1 MSKKLVAYFSATDTT
16 KEVAE
21 RLARIAGADLY
32 RIEPEI
38 PYTAADL
45 DWRDKG
51 SRSSVEM
58 SDKSF
63 RPAIKAADARI
74 AEYDT
79 VYLGFPIW
87 WYVAPTIVNSFL
99 EANDFSG
106 KKLVVFATAGSS
118 NFGNTR
124 TELSVSLPE
133 DAEVVMSR
141 VFHRDATDEA
151 LEKIAVLG

>member
-32 RIEPEI
+32 RIEPEV

-51 SRSSVEM
+51 SRFSVEM
-58 SDKSF
+58 GDKSF
-63 RPAIKAADARI
+63 RPAIKATDARI

-87 WYVAPTIVNSFL
+87 DVAPKIVNSFL

-106 KKLVVFATAGSS
+106 KKLVVFATADSS
-118 NFGNTR
+118 NFGNTQ

>member
-1 MSKKLVAYFSATDTT
+1 MKKALVAYFSAGGAT
-16 KEVAE
+16 A
-21 RLARIAGADLY
+21 RLAGTLKDALGADVY
-32 RIEPEI
+32 EIKPEV
-38 PYTAADL
+38 PYTRADL
-45 DWRDKG
+45 NYMDKN
-51 SRSSVEM
+51 SRTTIEM
-58 SDKSF
+58 KNRSF
-63 RPAIKAADARI
+63 RPKMNEAPPPVD
-74 AEYDT
+74 EYD
-79 VYLGFPIW
+79 VIFVGFPIW